1 MSYHGRVKKLR
12 AFHFPKWI
20 QVSIGI
26 WCVLAIAESA
36 GAQLSDLRQPRGP
49 LPGLSD
55 ISRVGISVEL
65 GAALH
70 LMTPAFII
78 DTLQPRLETLGYHVE
93 FAPRHSA
100 DGLWLQVDCQAI
112 PEKIRSRLPDT
123 FTRPSSKAP
132 RLGPPCQIAYTYQ
145 QEVIPWKNVD
155 RLIYSE
161 SVSTMQ
167 KIAQRARPL
176 QPQECVE
183 QFFSLYDFPVLLA
196 AEWGHVD
203 RLLHVLNRPDTP
215 VPRQR
220 LVLTLLGET
229 QVARG
234 YPVLVEKLQDVHVAG
249 EAAEALGFFG
259 LRAQPHL
266 LPVVQDRSDPL
277 LQVAA
282 AKGLGRIAAATGNSQ
297 QTPLYLK
304 MVADSTIDIRVRTQL
319 AWALGKAPDMRAY
332 PTLLHLEKDIWAN
345 YSQDPQ
351 LQEFREA
358 VDWSIR
364 EVKQGGH
371 GDDF

>member
-1 MSYHGRVKKLR
+1 MG
-12 AFHFPKWI
+12 
-20 QVSIGI
+20 
-26 WCVLAIAESA
+26 ESA

-65 GAALH
+65 GAAQH
-70 LMTPAFII
+70 LMTPEFII
-78 DTLQPRLETLGYHVE
+78 EALQPRLETLGYHVE

-112 PEKIRSRLPDT
+112 PEKIRARPPDT

-132 RLGPPCQIAYTYQ
+132 RLGPPCQIAYSYQ

-161 SVSTMQ
+161 SVSTMK
-167 KIAQRARPL
+167 KIAQISPPL
-176 QPQECVE
+176 KPQECVE

-215 VPRQR
+215 VSRQR
-220 LVLTLLGET
+220 LILTLLGET
-229 QVARG
+229 RVVSG
-234 YPVLVEKLQDVHVAG
+234 YPVLVEKLKDGHLAK

-259 LRAQPHL
+259 LRAQSHL
-266 LPVVQDRSDPL
+266 LPIVQDRSDPQ
-277 LQVAA
+277 LQAAA

-304 MVADSTIDIRVRTQL
+304 MVADSNIDIRVRTQL
-319 AWALGKAPDMRAY
+319 AWALGKAPDMSAL
-332 PTLLHLEKDIWAN
+332 PTLMQLERQIWTN
-345 YSQDPQ
+345 HSRDPH

-371 GDDF
+371 GDDY